1 MAIFIPEWTRISGRN
16 LQIKRVLNTLED
28 TCIVRR
34 PIHKSTGVPELFI
47 QHPTNGWLALAVS
60 DLPFAMLDPGQLFE
74 TEGKAAFEQFMTEF
88 RAIDDGFGRT
98 ENPLEKLLL
107 MWSCSSEETRR
118 LSSHYLPR
126 FGIRLLSKEQF
137 ALIGNKLIPRL
148 LAPLSE
154 EGTESLLGHFFP
166 EAEIPS
172 VCTTRRSFHRDNS
185 AKLTRFFL
193 DSQQEWASKLDLE
206 TPLEQADTAR
216 DFSVR
221 LVNGVAGSGKTLI
234 ALNRARLLADLFP
247 QQKILVLIH
256 NTPIVA
262 DIKHRLHKAYGS
274 IPGNLEI
281 ATFYSWAAQQWQRLF
296 HRWPQMPKSPKQV
309 QELIEHYRSR
319 WPELKVTDAQLLE
332 ELDFINATLIS
343 SENHYL
349 DANRTGQGFSLR
361 SKERSQVWAI
371 YRAVTAAL
379 AQENLLLWSALP
391 RDICLAEQLDALE
404 KYHHILVDEAQF
416 FAPSWFQVVKLS
428 SAPDAQ
434 LFLCADPNQGFMKNR
449 LSWKSIGLDVIGR
462 TKKLRKSYRTTQA
475 ILRAASHLLTL
486 STQGDPED
494 YLEPDFV
501 GMDPGTPPL
510 LIYSASPQ
518 DAVDQ
523 VANDVAKIA
532 NQGTVPLSQVLV
544 LYGDKINKT
553 LLVQEIGKQIG
564 HEKIWWLN
572 KTEHKKQPPNGH
584 EQDYLRVANVDSAT
598 GLEANIVILIGIENL
613 LADADLSGIAADE
626 RAPQKEENA
635 RKLYMAMTRAGQCL
649 ILVASQRVA
658 VEVENV
664 FQRPS

>member
-1 MAIFIPEWTRISGRN
+1 MAIFIPEWTRVSGRN
-16 LQIKRVLNTLED
+16 LHIKRVLNTLD
-28 TCIVRR
+28 DACVVRR
-34 PIHKSTGVPELFI
+34 PIRSVTWAPELFV
-47 QHPTNGWLALAVS
+47 QHPESGWLALAVS
-60 DLPFAMLDPGQLFE
+60 DVPFAMLDPGQLFE
-74 TEGKAAFEQFMTEF
+74 AEGRATFEQLMAEF
-88 RAIDDGFGRT
+88 RAVDEGFGQA
-98 ENPLEKLLL
+98 ENSLEKLLL
-107 MWSCSSEETRR
+107 MWSCSSDETRR

-126 FGIRLLSKEQF
+126 FGIRLLSREQF
-137 ALIGNKLIPRL
+137 SLIGSKLIPRL
-148 LAPLSE
+148 LAPLGE

-185 AKLTRFFL
+185 AKLSRFFL

-206 TPLEQADTAR
+206 TPQEQADTAR

-234 ALNRARLLADLFP
+234 ALNRARLLAELFP

-262 DIKHRLHKAYGS
+262 DIKHRLHKAHGG

-281 ATFYSWAAQQWQRLF
+281 ATFCSWAIQQWHRLF

-309 QELIEHYRSR
+309 PELIEHYRVR
-319 WPELKVTDAQLLE
+319 WPELKATEAQLLE
-332 ELDFINATLIS
+332 ELDFINSALIS

-349 DANRTGQGFSLR
+349 DANRMGQGFALR
-361 SKERSQVWAI
+361 PKERSQVWAL
-371 YRAVTAAL
+371 YSAVTAAL

-391 RDICLAEQLDALE
+391 RDICLAEQPHALE

-449 LSWKSIGLDVIGR
+449 LSWKSVGLDVIGR

-475 ILRAASHLLTL
+475 ILKAASHLLAL

-494 YLEPDFV
+494 YLEPDFA

-523 VANDVAKIA
+523 VANDVATMA
-532 NQGTVPLSQVLV
+532 NQGIVPLSRVLV

-572 KTEHKKQPPNGH
+572 KSEHKKQPPNGH
-584 EQDYLRVANVDSAT
+584 EQNYLRVANVDSAT
-598 GLEANIVILIGIENL
+598 GLEANVVILIGIENL
-613 LADADLSGIAADE
+613 LAVADLPGVAADE
-626 RAPQKEENA
+626 RALQKEENA

-649 ILVASQRVA
+649 TLVASQRVSA
-658 VEVENV
+658 DVESV